1 MAQRHD
7 TSSAGAAASA
17 RATLI
22 SGAVSGVAATLAKQ
36 PIQRIK
42 WIRQVH
48 TAGELPYAQI
58 VRETFARH
66 GARGFFAG
74 SVAALYRNVPHSQI
88 T

>member
-17 RATLI
+17 RATLV